1 MKNLKSELKPIED
14 RVYEIESGYGAQQKR
29 LKAVSISFRPPT
41 PVPFKKEP
49 ENEDSPMK
57 MEAFNAVFEKDEH
70 FEMKSPDLPN
80 DLKDAIPFLNE
91 QTTLLL
97 KYKA

>member
-1 MKNLKSELKPIED
+1 
-14 RVYEIESGYGAQQKR
+14 
-29 LKAVSISFRPPT
+29 
-41 PVPFKKEP
+41 
-49 ENEDSPMK
+49 MK

-91 QTTLLL
+91 
-97 KYKA
+97 